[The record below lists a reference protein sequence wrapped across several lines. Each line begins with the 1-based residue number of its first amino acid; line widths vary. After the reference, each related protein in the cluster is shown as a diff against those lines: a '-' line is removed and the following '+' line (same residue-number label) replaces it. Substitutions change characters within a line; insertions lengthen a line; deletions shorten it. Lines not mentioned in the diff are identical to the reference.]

1 MSLIIISELLPN
13 PAGSDTAGEWIELHN
28 TGDVVQSLAGWSLKD
43 ASGKTYAFTTES
55 VPARGFLVL
64 PYSTT
69 KISLNNSGDT
79 IFLYDGS
86 GALVDSFAYV
96 QTMKDDVA
104 LARTASGSIAATTQP
119 TPGKENVIV
128 AVAPQQKTSPSA
140 SSSLGGIFSESI
152 APSLGDG
159 NAPIAQTAIDDGTSM
174 FGVVGL
180 AALIGVLCAGVV
192 VFLYRKLFAEDVT
205 V

>member
-1 MSLIIISELLPN
+1 MATVSISELLPN

-28 TGDVVQSLAGWSLKD
+28 VGDAPQLLEGWALKD
-43 ASGKTYAFTTES
+43 ASGKTYLFHLES

-79 IFLYDGS
+79 IFLYDAS
-86 GALVDSFAYV
+86 GALADSFSYA

-104 LARTASGSIAATTQP
+104 LARNQQGNIVATTRP

-128 AVAPQQKTSPSA
+128 AVAPKQKTSSSA
-140 SSSLGGIFSESI
+140 SSSLGELFSGGSV
-152 APSLGDG
+152 SLSEGG
-159 NAPIAQTAIDDGTSM
+159 EAAVMQTTIDDGVS
-174 FGVVGL
+174 VLSAVGL
-180 AALIGVLCAGVV
+180 AALIGVLCAGVT
-192 VFLYRKLFAEDVT
+192 VFLYRKLFQETA
-205 V
+205 

>member
-1 MSLIIISELLPN
+1 MATVSISELLPN

-28 TGDVVQSLAGWSLKD
+28 AGDVPQSLAGWALKD
-43 ASGKTYAFTTES
+43 ASGKTYLFHLES

-79 IFLYDGS
+79 IFLYDAS
-86 GALVDSFAYV
+86 GALVDSFSYA

-104 LARTASGSIAATTQP
+104 LARNAQGNIVATTQP

-128 AVAPQQKTSPSA
+128 AVAPKQKTSSVP
-140 SSSLGGIFSESI
+140 SSLSGAFSQSVVPLSE
-152 APSLGDG
+152 GDKTVTEQRIV
-159 NAPIAQTAIDDGTSM
+159 ADGTSALSA
-174 FGVVGL
+174 VGL
-180 AALIGVLCAGVV
+180 AALIGVLCAGVT
-192 VFLYRKLFAEDVT
+192 VFLYRKLFQETA
-205 V
+205 